1 MASCCGLG
9 SMTCLLE
16 AWWYVRVVL
25 PTSGCIFIG
34 DLFMWP
40 TVLEEGCFALT
51 DTHSLAVE
59 GGKEYPITNLAL
71 PESVGFSLMS
81 LTWVEA
87 SMAPLMCASGHDF
100 QKPFFLGYKV
110 CTSWQCLATWS
121 EWMEVWYPISCWRS
135 CESRGI
141 ELCAR

>member
-1 MASCCGLG
+1 MQHG
-9 SMTCLLE
+9 SMLRTRAHDMSIGGLMI
-16 AWWYVRVVL
+16 RQGGVL
-25 PTSGCIFIG
+25 PTSGCTFIG

-81 LTWVEA
+81 LT
-87 SMAPLMCASGHDF
+87 
-100 QKPFFLGYKV
+100 
-110 CTSWQCLATWS
+110 
-121 EWMEVWYPISCWRS
+121 
-135 CESRGI
+135 
-141 ELCAR
+141 